1 MLGYA
6 GEHELALSRC
16 LRVPRAT
23 LRDRARRYT
32 SCVGCINAVHLLP
45 LDRAHPLLEDVLD
58 EDGRVHAVRLRDM
71 HASSMDKVSE
81 ALLSGKM
88 MDSMGI
94 NYAISLLFLLA
105 YFYIYRY
112 VIYFLQFDFRFRDAV
127 NPSASPSSVGRA
139 R

>member
-1 MLGYA
+1 MLLGYA

-58 EDGRVHAVRLRDM
+58 EDGRVHAVRLRDV
-71 HASSMDKVSE
+71 HASSMDKVGE
-81 ALLSGKM
+81 ALLSGEM
-88 MDSMGI
+88 MDSMW
-94 NYAISLLFLLA
+94 ATK
-105 YFYIYRY
+105 
-112 VIYFLQFDFRFRDAV
+112 LQPRGQGQKQHGRCCAHSRF
-127 NPSASPSSVGRA
+127 
-139 R
+139 